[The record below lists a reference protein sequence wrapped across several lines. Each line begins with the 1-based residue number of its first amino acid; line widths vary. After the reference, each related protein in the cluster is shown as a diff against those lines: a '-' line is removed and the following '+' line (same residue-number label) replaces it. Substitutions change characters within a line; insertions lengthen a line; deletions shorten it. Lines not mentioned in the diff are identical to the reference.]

1 MPQFLQQ
8 SGFILLLLTSFLL
21 PISSERVPFLWM
33 WLGSGSSNGW
43 RCSVTGINGCHGV
56 SRRFEKA
63 VVGRAVD
70 VVEVGR
76 IEWAHGSGEA
86 QKPDLTCSLDHVGG
100 RWFLGLGEE

>member
-8 SGFILLLLTSFLL
+8 SGFILLLLTFFLL
-21 PISSERVPFLWM
+21 PISSEKAPFLWM

-43 RCSVTGINGCHGV
+43 RCSVTGISGCHGV

-70 VVEVGR
+70 VVGVGR
-76 IEWAHGSGEA
+76 TGWAHGLWGSPG
-86 QKPDLTCSLDHVGG
+86 T
-100 RWFLGLGEE
+100 